1 MLGSRTVTSFPSRAS
16 PPPSGPHPREIPASC
31 TPPAAGSQPW
41 SKSNPAA
48 HDMPAAA
55 RRVLI
60 CQVPGPCGKGFWPRS
75 SEADSTSQ
83 PKPGGQG
90 RLPCGAGLSLPAS
103 RTASATWASLSRP
116 RPSQQEWAKLGE
128 PGGQTPARTD
138 SPRGPRLA
146 GADPPLPVASDY
158 RRQASPT
165 TLDPPELSA
174 SLHIL
179 YIFFH
184 FLQSLVQLTS
194 HSNYYC

>member
-48 HDMPAAA
+48 HDMPATA

-103 RTASATWASLSRP
+103 RTASAAWASHGHGPPSRSGQSSESRVARHQP
-116 RPSQQEWAKLGE
+116 GRTPQEG
-128 PGGQTPARTD
+128 
-138 SPRGPRLA
+138 LA
-146 GADPPLPVASDY
+146 
-158 RRQASPT
+158 
-165 TLDPPELSA
+165 
-174 SLHIL
+174 
-179 YIFFH
+179 
-184 FLQSLVQLTS
+184 SLVQTPHCLLPLTTGVKPPPQLWTHPNS
-194 HSNYYC
+194 LLRFTSYIYFFISYRV

>member
-83 PKPGGQG
+83 PKPGF
-90 RLPCGAGLSLPAS
+90 PAELGS
-103 RTASATWASLSRP
+103 ASP
-116 RPSQQEWAKLGE
+116 P
-128 PGGQTPARTD
+128 PARPP
-138 SPRGPRLA
+138 PRGPLSHGHSPPSRSGQSSESRVARHQPGRTPQEGLA
-146 GADPPLPVASDY
+146 
-158 RRQASPT
+158 
-165 TLDPPELSA
+165 
-174 SLHIL
+174 
-179 YIFFH
+179 
-184 FLQSLVQLTS
+184 SLVQTPHCLLPLTTGVKPPPQLWTHPNS
-194 HSNYYC
+194 LLRFTSYIYFFISYRV